1 MTGYIFIAAILI
13 LGGVIA
19 TVGDRIGSK
28 VGKARLSV
36 FNLRPRNTAT
46 LVTIVTGS
54 IISSSTLAILL
65 ATNGQL
71 RDGLFRLGEIRKEL
85 DLTQTAKQKAEEELR
100 VAREQKQA
108 ALSELNTINRSLQ
121 EALTRQAETEAQLQ
135 ESQTKLLNLEEELR
149 QIQAQEAELI
159 DRIQKLDEEQ
169 KTLTAEKAKLQKE
182 RDRLSNDLQE
192 ITTET
197 NFLRTQV
204 KTSENRLQELINQQN
219 RLQKEV
225 ETLEMTKSLLAQ
237 NIDTLRQGGV
247 RITKDQVLAAVVIPD
262 DLSPLEQRQY
272 ILQLL
277 QLADQSARRELDFPD
292 NTPLILS
299 VTPADIDRIITRLQE
314 EKQKNRNLK
323 PKERSDSFIVRIR
336 SAGNYLRKE
345 RNIAIKADIDRNRL
359 IFPKG
364 ETIVSLP
371 FNPGMTDVELEEQVD
386 KLFSLVRFRVVQE
399 GVIPNPETGEIGRFG
414 GSLLQS
420 STNLVQLVE
429 AAKQRSNPFEIRAIA
444 KVNIFRASS
453 LSRQL
458 APIELVIVED
468 GKEVGRFG

>member
-108 ALSELNTINRSLQ
+108 ALSELNTINLSLQ

-197 NFLRTQV
+197 NFLRAQV

-225 ETLEMTKSLLAQ
+225 ETLEMTKNLLAQ

-299 VTPADIDRIITRLQE
+299 VTPADIDRIIMRLQE

-323 PKERSDSFIVRIR
+323 PKERSDSFIVRVR

>member
-1 MTGYIFIAAILI
+1 MTGYLFIVAILI

-46 LVTIVTGS
+46 LVTIVTGG

-85 DLTQTAKQKAEEELR
+85 DLTQT
-100 VAREQKQA
+100 QKQNA
-108 ALSELNTINRSLQ
+108 EAELKIARQQKQSALGELNTINLSLQ
-121 EALTRQAETEAQLQ
+121 EALTRQSETETQLQ
-135 ESQTKLLNLEEELR
+135 QSQSNLQALEAEFS
-149 QIQAQEAELI
+149 QIQAQESELI
-159 DRIQKLDEEQ
+159 DRVKKLDDEQ
-169 KTLTAEKAKLQKE
+169 KVLTQEKEKLMTDRNRLSQDLQK
-182 RDRLSNDLQE
+182 
-192 ITTET
+192 ITNEANT
-197 NFLRTQV
+197 LRQQV
-204 KTSENRLQELINQQN
+204 KISEQRLQELTNQQN
-219 RLQKEV
+219 RLRKEV
-225 ETLEMTKSLLAQ
+225 EDLEVTKTQLAKS
-237 NIDTLRQGGV
+237 IDTLRQGGV
-247 RITKDQVLAAVVIPD
+247 RITKDQVLAAVVIPAE
-262 DLSPLEQRQY
+262 LSSQDQRQSV
-272 ILQLL
+272 LQLL

-292 NTPLILS
+292 NTPLVLS
-299 VTPADIDRIITRLQE
+299 ITPEDIDRIISRLQTE
-314 EKQKNRNLK
+314 QQKNRSLPSND
-323 PKERSDSFIVRIR
+323 RSDSFILRVR
-336 SAGNYLRKE
+336 SAENYLRKE

-359 IFPKG
+359 IFPQG
-364 ETIVSLP
+364 ATIVSLA
-371 FNPGMTDVELEEQVD
+371 FNPNMTDRELEEQFD

-420 STNLVQLVE
+420 STNLVQLVNE
-429 AAKQRSNPFEIRAIA
+429 VKQRRSPFEIRAIA

-468 GKEVGRFG
+468 GKEVARFG

>member
-1 MTGYIFIAAILI
+1 MTGYIFMAAILI

-100 VAREQKQA
+100 VAREQKRV
-108 ALSELNTINRSLQ
+108 ALSELNTINLSLQ

-135 ESQTKLLNLEEELR
+135 DSQTKLLNLEEELR
-149 QIQAQEAELI
+149 QIQVQEAELI
-159 DRIQKLDEEQ
+159 DRIQKLDQEQ

-192 ITTET
+192 ITRET

-204 KTSENRLQELINQQN
+204 KTSENRLQELTSQQN
-219 RLQKEV
+219 RLKKEV
-225 ETLEMTKSLLAQ
+225 ETLEMTKNLLAQ

-247 RITKDQVLAAVVIPD
+247 RITKDQVLAAVVIPEE
-262 DLSPLEQRQY
+262 LSPLEQRQY

-299 VTPADIDRIITRLQE
+299 VTPADIDRIIARLQE
-314 EKQKNRNLK
+314 EKQKNPNLK

-371 FNPGMTDVELEEQVD
+371 FSPGMTDIELEEQVD

-429 AAKQRSNPFEIRAIA
+429 AAKQRSNPFEIRAVA

>member
-100 VAREQKQA
+100 VAREQKRA

-135 ESQTKLLNLEEELR
+135 ESQTKLLNLEEELG

-197 NFLRTQV
+197 NFLRAQV

-219 RLQKEV
+219 RLKKEV
-225 ETLEMTKSLLAQ
+225 ETLEMTKNLLAQ

-299 VTPADIDRIITRLQE
+299 VTPADIDRIIARLQE